1 MSLETQITALVNA
14 ANNLT
19 SEVANKMSGID
30 QKVDKATTAVDEF
43 LKSSTS
49 RQLYVDAINGDDG
62 NSGVSWA
69 NAKRT
74 ISGACA
80 AVPDSFLGVIRL
92 SRGEHLLDRD
102 ASIAGKVI
110 TLIGS
115 TSEKAD
121 YVIRGMPYQGESS
134 SGATFTYSTSF
145 AMGLRGYL
153 VAAGVTFKTLFVAD
167 GSSPAMRAYS
177 GSLVS
182 SQSAHGMVL
191 LQHSIIEVNHGPFMH
206 QHDGGS
212 FGTCD
217 LRMRAVTTT
226 KGDVSGSTYT
236 GLRYLVDQN
245 GEEAVPYE
253 LYGTSVEL
261 IGFASW
267 ADAVRVNHAN
277 ITSNLL

>member
-1 MSLETQITALVNA
+1 MSLESQITALVSA
-14 ANNLT
+14 ANKLT
-19 SEVANKMSGID
+19 SEVANKMKGID
-30 QKVDKATTAVDEF
+30 NKVDKATTAVDEF

-49 RQLYVDAINGDDG
+49 RQLYVDPINGDDG
-62 NSGVSWA
+62 NDGTSWA
-69 NAKRT
+69 KAKRT
-74 ISGACA
+74 ISGACTE
-80 AVPDSFLGVIRL
+80 VPDSFLGVIRL
-92 SRGEHLLDRD
+92 AKGEHILDRNV
-102 ASIAGKVI
+102 SVAGKVI

-115 TSEKAD
+115 SSDKEG
-121 YVIRGMPYQGESS
+121 YVIRGMPYLGESS
-134 SGATFTYSTSF
+134 AGVTFTFSTSF
-145 AMGLRGYL
+145 LMGLRGYL
-153 VAAGVTFKTLFVAD
+153 VAAGVTFKTLFVED
-167 GSSPAMRAYS
+167 SSSPAMRAYS

-191 LQHSIIEVNHGPFMH
+191 LQHSIIEVNHGPFLH

-217 LRMRAVTTT
+217 LRMRAVTVE
-226 KGDVSGSTYT
+226 KGSVGGSTYT
-236 GLRYLVDQN
+236 GLRYLIDQN

-261 IGFASW
+261 IGFSSW